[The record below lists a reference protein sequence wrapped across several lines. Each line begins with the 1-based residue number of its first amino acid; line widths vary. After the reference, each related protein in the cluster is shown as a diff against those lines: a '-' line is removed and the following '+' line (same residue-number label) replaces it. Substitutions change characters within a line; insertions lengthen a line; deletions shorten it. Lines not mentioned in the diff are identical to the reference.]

1 MVVSI
6 LLRSD
11 SRFNHRFTLAIPL
24 LFLGGHLT
32 ILTSCASSAIKNLP
46 PPRPPA
52 ESLQPLTSLSKLNNP
67 VLLPGDSMELIVEED
82 NTFNGTYP
90 VREGGYIL
98 IPKLG
103 RIQVAGLD
111 RDQAEKH
118 LTVVLQKNQLTKA
131 KVFVE
136 LIKAKNSDPVS
147 AQINTPKITV
157 FLTGNVSKPGAHVFP
172 IVNGR
177 SIGAYEA
184 LLISGGLSRF
194 GNVGKVEILRIDA
207 ATGRRLRSVVDL
219 RPVRD
224 GTMTDPALGDG
235 DIVNVNERVFGF

>member
-1 MVVSI
+1 MI
-6 LLRSD
+6 
-11 SRFNHRFTLAIPL
+11 
-24 LFLGGHLT
+24 
-32 ILTSCASSAIKNLP
+32 
-46 PPRPPA
+46 
-52 ESLQPLTSLSKLNNP
+52 NP
-67 VLLPGDSMELIVEED
+67 VLQPGDSMELIVEED
-82 NTFNGTYP
+82 ESFNGTYS

-118 LTVVLQKNQLTKA
+118 LTSTLQRNQLIKA

-136 LIKAKNSDPVS
+136 LIKTNSGDS
-147 AQINTPKITV
+147 ATAPLNTPKITV
-157 FLTGNVSKPGAHVFP
+157 FLTGNVSKPGTHVLP

-177 SIGAYEA
+177 TIGAYEA

-194 GNVGKVEILRIDA
+194 GNVSKVEILRIDP

-224 GTMTDPALGDG
+224 GTQADTPLGEG